1 MRQIIINESQSKLI
15 LSEEVIDKISK
26 TFDQTYLYGKR
37 LIEQSSEI
45 TKLDLRFLS
54 TWGAAIGG
62 FLAPMNDLIDGQYPE
77 IGDENKIL
85 IMTAIILTFFF
96 ENKSLLK
103 KITEKIK
110 EQGLGDVLMEVI
122 YKADVLQK
130 TFASFIESL
139 ALTVG
144 RLSNMMSYCFLIP
157 IIPIFINL
165 GDGFDYV
172 SVDQLAK
179 RIVAYG
185 LVTISGLA
193 IRDLMKKLA
202 NRLSS

>member
-15 LSEEVIDKISK
+15 LSEEVIDKISQ
-26 TFDQTYLYGKR
+26 TIGQTYQYGKK
-37 LIEQSSEI
+37 LIDQASEI

-96 ENKSLLK
+96 ENKNLLK

-110 EQGLGDVLMEVI
+110 DQGFGDVLLEMVQ
-122 YKADVLQK
+122 KADVLRK
-130 TFASFIESL
+130 TFAGFLDSL
-139 ALTVG
+139 GLTIG

-157 IIPIFINL
+157 IIPLLLNM

-172 SVDQLAK
+172 SIDQLAK
-179 RIVAYG
+179 RVVAYG
-185 LVTISGLA
+185 VVTMSGLA
-193 IRDLMKKLA
+193 IRDLMRKLA
-202 NRLSS
+202 KRLSS